1 MDLTSPQTVT
11 GTKTFDSN
19 IVIQSNIQY
28 NYDISYNKIYWK
40 SRTDGNTSN
49 SGNLWNGVAV
59 FANTFLAVGNNSSKQ
74 LYITSTNNTVW
85 ASNVVSTRT
94 PALES
99 VACFDTK
106 NYTYNSNYATVV
118 ALASGV
124 YNRFGS
130 YSQSASYPLTW
141 GNVTLSGTT
150 NANIANITWTS
161 VCFGGIGATSGNYV
175 AVGTYKGT
183 AGNSGVGIIYGNGL
197 YWNSSNAANVFY
209 STSIT
214 ANGFFKWNGVCW
226 AGNTTTGNF
235 IAVGNLTSADST
247 FIWSK
252 DCINWYNTSSLTSTP
267 TYINY
272 TSVCYS
278 PTNGRVVAVSN
289 EGVIYSNTQGGT
301 WDTTNINIY
310 PSNPG
315 LWQSVCWS
323 NTLSMFVAVGTSQ
336 GSDIMYSLD
345 GLNWIVTSTGT
356 SSQSWTSVIW
366 SDTLNAFALVGTS
379 GTTILSSGFFA
390 QFVIGDNITANTR
403 TYDTVDSTSS
413 STGALVISGGVGI
426 SGNLNIGQQ
435 VSAASFNATSDVRVK
450 SNIVSVHISPEYSV
464 DGLKPVSY
472 FNDVIGRKDIGFI
485 AQDVEEIYPF
495 MVNDNAD
502 GYKSLSYTSIIGLLV
517 KEIQILKSENQ
528 VLKGDLQDLKIELQD
543 LKQKVAELLVR

>member
-1 MDLTSPQTVT
+1 
-11 GTKTFDSN
+11 
-19 IVIQSNIQY
+19 
-28 NYDISYNKIYWK
+28 
-40 SRTDGNTSN
+40 
-49 SGNLWNGVAV
+49 
-59 FANTFLAVGNNSSKQ
+59 
-74 LYITSTNNTVW
+74 
-85 ASNVVSTRT
+85 
-94 PALES
+94 
-99 VACFDTK
+99 
-106 NYTYNSNYATVV
+106 
-118 ALASGV
+118 
-124 YNRFGS
+124 
-130 YSQSASYPLTW
+130 
-141 GNVTLSGTT
+141 
-150 NANIANITWTS
+150 
-161 VCFGGIGATSGNYV
+161 
-175 AVGTYKGT
+175 
-183 AGNSGVGIIYGNGL
+183 
-197 YWNSSNAANVFY
+197 
-209 STSIT
+209 
-214 ANGFFKWNGVCW
+214 
-226 AGNTTTGNF
+226 
-235 IAVGNLTSADST
+235 
-247 FIWSK
+247 
-252 DCINWYNTSSLTSTP
+252 
-267 TYINY
+267 
-272 TSVCYS
+272 
-278 PTNGRVVAVSN
+278 
-289 EGVIYSNTQGGT
+289 VIYSNTQGGT

-390 QFVIGDNITANTR
+390 QFDIGDNITANTR

-426 SGNLNIGQQ
+426 SGNLNVGQQ

-528 VLKGDLQDLKIELQD
+528 TIKGDLQDLNAENQVLKGDLQDLKIELQD